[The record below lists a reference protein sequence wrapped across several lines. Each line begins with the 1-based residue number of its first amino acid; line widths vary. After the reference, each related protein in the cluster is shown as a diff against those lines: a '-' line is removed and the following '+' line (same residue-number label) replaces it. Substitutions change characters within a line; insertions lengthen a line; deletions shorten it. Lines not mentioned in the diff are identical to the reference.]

1 MNEVDRLMDLDPL
14 ELSSQD
20 IDEIIR
26 YQRKMKA
33 NFDAG
38 IKSPKGDSPK
48 IDLGALLKASV
59 GQSGGTVQPSVT
71 RRR

>member
-1 MNEVDRLMDLDPL
+1 MPNEIDRLMDLDPL
-14 ELSSQD
+14 ELSAQD
-20 IDEIIR
+20 IDEIIK

-38 IKSPKGDSPK
+38 IKSPKGEDKK

-59 GQSGGTVQPSVT
+59 AQSGAVQPTVT